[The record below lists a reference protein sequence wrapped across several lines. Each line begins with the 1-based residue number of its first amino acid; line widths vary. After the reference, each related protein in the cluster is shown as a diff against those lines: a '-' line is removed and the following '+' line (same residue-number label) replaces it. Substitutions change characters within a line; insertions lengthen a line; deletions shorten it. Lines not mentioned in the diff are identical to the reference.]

1 MIKERSKEARDR
13 SRSRSRSQV
22 KSSGESY
29 ATVVGRK
36 DIRDSNAFTR
46 EGHVKVVSSITF
58 ALMAESTLPGSF
70 HETIEE
76 MYKLNNLPKVKF
88 PDYIPPLHIDSSQI
102 EEELSKMRSHY
113 KSDKAEP
120 ENTVNSETAEIME
133 VEREKDKRKR
143 GTPSPIQLDI
153 RQPKSKARKE
163 LAQSSLH
170 EEESS
175 LHRSSGKLSIPQQEP
190 LTEENEEGADNE
202 SIPELETEELDTQ
215 ENYMEC
221 IADMNSFFIAQKET
235 VI

>member
-1 MIKERSKEARDR
+1 M
-13 SRSRSRSQV
+13 
-22 KSSGESY
+22 
-29 ATVVGRK
+29 
-36 DIRDSNAFTR
+36 
-46 EGHVKVVSSITF
+46 VSSITF

-163 LAQSSLH
+163 LAESSLH

-175 LHRSSGKLSIPQQEP
+175 LPPRPATPILRSSGKLSIPQQEP

-202 SIPELETEELDTQ
+202 SIPELETEEL
-215 ENYMEC
+215 YGVYC
-221 IADMNSFFIAQKET
+221 
-235 VI
+235 